1 MTGVLCV
8 VVWCAVQVSSNDA
21 ADSSQPFSSKSST
34 GEESSASAARRP
46 HSHYII
52 SPDGRFMFCW
62 MTALTAAVLYNL
74 WTCIAREA
82 FPELR
87 AGVEPLWFVAD
98 SLADL
103 IYVADIAVQT
113 RTGYLERGLV
123 VYDLRRLAR
132 RYVRS
137 RNFALDAACLLPLDL
152 LQLRVGIHP
161 LLRAPRFL
169 KTYRLFRFVYMVETR
184 AVFPN
189 IWRVVNLS
197 HVLFLGCHWFA
208 AFYFLISK
216 AGGFLGDWGYP
227 TPVGDHAGVAKKYL
241 RSLHWSTLTLTTIGD
256 LPPPETNWE

>member
-1 MTGVLCV
+1 MVK
-8 VVWCAVQVSSNDA
+8 VSPNDA
-21 ADSSQPFSSKSST
+21 ADSLQTSSSKPPS
-34 GEESSASAARRP
+34 EETTETTAVHPAQR
-46 HSHYII
+46 HYII

-82 FPELR
+82 FPELT
-87 AGVEPLWFVAD
+87 AGVEPLWFAAD
-98 SLADL
+98 ALADL
-103 IYVADIAVQT
+103 IYITDIGVQL

-123 VYDLRRLAR
+123 VYDLRRLAV

-137 RNFALDAACLLPLDL
+137 RSFILDVVCLLPLDL
-152 LQLRVGIHP
+152 IQLHVGHHP
-161 LLRAPRFL
+161 LLRAPRFI
-169 KTYRLFRFVYMVETR
+169 KTYRLYRFVYMVETR
-184 AVFPN
+184 AIFPN

-216 AGGFLGDWGYP
+216 AGGFHGDWGYP
-227 TPVGDHAGVAKKYL
+227 SPVGDNAGVAKKYL

>member
-1 MTGVLCV
+1 MTDV
-8 VVWCAVQVSSNDA
+8 
-21 ADSSQPFSSKSST
+21 ADSSKTFTTKSAS
-34 GEESSASAARRP
+34 GEETSAASEVRPQRR
-46 HSHYII
+46 YII

-82 FPELR
+82 FSELTV
-87 AGVEPLWFVAD
+87 GVEPLWFAAD
-98 SLADL
+98 AMADL
-103 IYVADIAVQT
+103 IYVVDIGVQT

-123 VYDLRRLAR
+123 VNDLRRLAL

-137 RNFALDAACLLPLDL
+137 RSFVLDVVCLLPLDL
-152 LQLRVGIHP
+152 IQLQVGLHP
-161 LLRAPRFL
+161 LLRAPRFI

-216 AGGFLGDWGYP
+216 AGGFRGDWGYP
-227 TPVGDHAGVAKKYL
+227 SPFGDHAGVAKKYL

>member
-1 MTGVLCV
+1 LAG
-8 VVWCAVQVSSNDA
+8 AG
-21 ADSSQPFSSKSST
+21 DSSQTYSST
-34 GEESSASAARRP
+34 SPTGEQTAESTVRQQR
-46 HSHYII
+46 HYII

-82 FPELR
+82 FPELT
-87 AGVEPLWFVAD
+87 AGVEPLWLVAD
-98 SLADL
+98 ALADL
-103 IYVADIAVQT
+103 IYVMDIGVQT

-123 VYDLRRLAR
+123 VYDWRRLAV
-132 RYVRS
+132 RYIRS
-137 RNFALDAACLLPLDL
+137 RSFVLDVVSLLPLDL
-152 LQLRVGIHP
+152 VQLRVGLHP
-161 LLRAPRFL
+161 LLRAPRFI

-189 IWRVVNLS
+189 VWRVVNLS

-216 AGGFLGDWGYP
+216 AGGFRGDWGYP
-227 TPVGDHAGVAKKYL
+227 SPVGDHAGVAKKYL